1 MLFQSGAFLIFF
13 PIVILL
19 FYLIPQKGQMPFLLA
34 ASYYFYMSWNAKYAL
49 LLLFSTVLTY
59 SCARLIEKAESAK
72 SRKVFLILCLVL
84 QLGILFGM
92 KYLNFAVSL
101 LSRFLL
107 LLHVELT
114 VPAFD
119 IVLPVGISFYT
130 FQALSYVIDV
140 YRKEEPAE
148 KNFLQYALYV
158 SFFPTILSGPIER
171 SKNLLMQIR
180 QQKRLNPEKIVTG
193 LLIMAFGYFQ
203 KLIIAGRAS
212 VMVDHVYQNLDSSS
226 ALQIL
231 LAVFLF
237 SIQIYCDFG
246 GYSMLALGAAKVL
259 GFDLTENFRQPYL
272 AVSIQDFW
280 RRWHIS
286 LSTWFRDYLYIPLGG
301 SRSGNVYLNLLLV
314 FLATGIWHGAAWG
327 FLLWGLWHGFF
338 VLLERFWVNHG
349 KQKVRSGI
357 AAKVFGWLYTML
369 VVVIGWVLFSLVQ
382 LDQVLTYLGIMFG
395 KNAGGFHAYGL
406 RYYLSNQMIFY
417 LIVSVLVCIP
427 WKWKKPE
434 GLVFDVLQ
442 KILILGLLVLCFVF
456 IINSSYNPF
465 IYFRF

>member
-1 MLFQSGAFLIFF
+1 MLFNSLAFAIFL
-13 PIVILL
+13 PIVFFLYWAL
-19 FYLIPQKGQMPFLLA
+19 PSKYRSFFLLIV
-34 ASYYFYMSWNAKYAL
+34 SYYFYMSWNAKYAL
-49 LLLFSTVLTY
+49 LLVFSTVLTY

-101 LSRFLL
+101 LARLLL

-148 KNFLQYALYV
+148 KNFMQYALYV

-246 GYSMLALGAAKVL
+246 GYSMLALGAA
-259 GFDLTENFRQPYL
+259 
-272 AVSIQDFW
+272 
-280 RRWHIS
+280 
-286 LSTWFRDYLYIPLGG
+286 
-301 SRSGNVYLNLLLV
+301 
-314 FLATGIWHGAAWG
+314 
-327 FLLWGLWHGFF
+327 
-338 VLLERFWVNHG
+338 
-349 KQKVRSGI
+349 
-357 AAKVFGWLYTML
+357 
-369 VVVIGWVLFSLVQ
+369 
-382 LDQVLTYLGIMFG
+382 
-395 KNAGGFHAYGL
+395 
-406 RYYLSNQMIFY
+406 
-417 LIVSVLVCIP
+417 
-427 WKWKKPE
+427 
-434 GLVFDVLQ
+434 
-442 KILILGLLVLCFVF
+442 
-456 IINSSYNPF
+456 
-465 IYFRF
+465 

>member
-1 MLFQSGAFLIFF
+1 MLFQSGSFLIFF

-19 FYLIPQKGQMPFLLA
+19 FYLIPKKGQMPFLLA

-84 QLGILFGM
+84 QLGILFDM

-101 LSRFLL
+101 LARLLL

-357 AAKVFGWLYTML
+357 AAKAFGWLYTML

-406 RYYLSNQMIFY
+406 RYYLSNQTIFY

>member
-1 MLFQSGAFLIFF
+1 MLFNSLAFAIFL
-13 PIVILL
+13 PIVFFLYWAL
-19 FYLIPQKGQMPFLLA
+19 PSKYRSFFLLIV
-34 ASYYFYMSWNAKYAL
+34 SYYFYMSWNAKYAL

-84 QLGILFGM
+84 QLGILFDM

-101 LSRFLL
+101 LARLLL

-212 VMVDHVYQNLDSSS
+212 VMVDHVYQ
-226 ALQIL
+226 
-231 LAVFLF
+231 LAVGNGQRRIVRFLF
-237 SIQIYCDFG
+237 YFKICFRVCIDRH
-246 GYSMLALGAAKVL
+246 
-259 GFDLTENFRQPYL
+259 NFC
-272 AVSIQDFW
+272 
-280 RRWHIS
+280 
-286 LSTWFRDYLYIPLGG
+286 
-301 SRSGNVYLNLLLV
+301 SRSKGGLNS
-314 FLATGIWHGAAWG
+314 
-327 FLLWGLWHGFF
+327 
-338 VLLERFWVNHG
+338 R
-349 KQKVRSGI
+349 
-357 AAKVFGWLYTML
+357 
-369 VVVIGWVLFSLVQ
+369 VQ
-382 LDQVLTYLGIMFG
+382 Y
-395 KNAGGFHAYGL
+395 
-406 RYYLSNQMIFY
+406 
-417 LIVSVLVCIP
+417 
-427 WKWKKPE
+427 
-434 GLVFDVLQ
+434 
-442 KILILGLLVLCFVF
+442 ILIHNSINRCKITAFLYAGCGLLFVF
-456 IINSSYNPF
+456 SVPDDF
-465 IYFRF
+465 L